1 MVGLLFLLLPTI
13 LLSLPAQASTESQV
27 FGPNEKIVSAYQA
40 GDLSVDDMVTYG
52 VASLTAP
59 ETVPEELRPTGPL
72 STDPQTYLTYLS
84 AMSGKA
90 SESARKVLSPPAQ
103 ASHATTDTAKTN
115 TVSTNAANTNY
126 DCARDEPFEYMTK
139 DFYCWAN
146 VDGFVIFYNVVGGVP
161 PTPAEPSGRPTV
173 IQHMVEAVSIA
184 AKTYRA
190 MGYTIT
196 SNPAVPHGIFVG
208 LDKIT
213 YPRGEW
219 KVKAPFVMPIGYN
232 FLPTI
237 LIPSDS
243 KDFVSEGYDYHAR
256 HELFHVFQYS
266 YWPAGQVGV
275 ELIWD
280 FFASDKFGSMNWW
293 MEATAEWATHMT
305 YVKYP
310 AHVPDPTQKIRYA
323 RNIGE
328 FLSRPRDAL
337 NAWDGW
343 GESRQYGAFLLP
355 LYLTEQIGPDFV
367 RHTWEH
373 IRSAKSAPITAIKAS
388 LNGRDLNMLLHTFAI
403 ANYRL
408 ASPQPLM
415 EAMGYRDPDVDM
427 WRSIL
432 AKENATDEDMLGG
445 ARPARLP
452 QAASVGYDTFLGP
465 QLQPGGSFYIDL
477 AAEKGAPPTT
487 LTVQGYTVLPGKP
500 VPGITWSVLV
510 WSRAGEGSSAL
521 PEYPQAHNRWGHTQ
535 REVKIEDFRYPMVAT
550 MIATRHDLRVSSAAA
565 MLDYGS
571 AFWWVGNYVPVQ
583 NRTCDLRKPSIGPLE
598 LNAAPADTFNDYAFT
613 TPDGWTGGDS
623 TYSMRMPDGRTLWLF
638 SDTFLGPLINGTRP
652 TSAKLINNSFVIQD
666 GTKLTTVHGGTA
678 EEPKALLPPP
688 DSTHW
693 YWSGDGFIVGNTLQV
708 VFQKYRR
715 EGTGPMPFA
724 FDENVVATFS
734 LSDLT
739 KPTNITKLPSGAGV
753 AWGSAILPASRS
765 GDGYTYIYGVS
776 DAPINKQMRVARVKG
791 NDLRVGRWQYLN
803 LWGWT
808 EVENNAGYIMTGIAN
823 EYSVTPWKGQFLLLS
838 QDSTEAFS
846 GQINAFTSCD
856 PFDGFTNKTSVYRMP
871 EPGPLGSYLD
881 PDIISYNPHVH
892 YEQSTEESLLISYN
906 VNSMDNRVHPDAD
919 LYRDSRIYRP
929 RFFRA
934 TIS

>member
-1 MVGLLFLLLPTI
+1 M
-13 LLSLPAQASTESQV
+13 
-27 FGPNEKIVSAYQA
+27 
-40 GDLSVDDMVTYG
+40 DDMITYG

-72 STDPQTYLTYLS
+72 STDPQTYLIYLS

-103 ASHATTDTAKTN
+103 ASPATTNTAKIN
-115 TVSTNAANTNY
+115 TVSTNAANINY
-126 DCARDEPFEYMTK
+126 DCARDEPYEYMTK

-173 IQHMVEAVSIA
+173 IQNMVDAVSIA

-196 SNPAVPHGIFVG
+196 SNPAAPHGIFVG
-208 LDKIT
+208 IDKILK
-213 YPRGEW
+213 W
-219 KVKAPFVMPIGYN
+219 KVDVPFVMPIGYN
-232 FLPTI
+232 FQPTI
-237 LIPSDS
+237 VIPSDS
-243 KDFVSEGYDYHAR
+243 EEFDSEGYDYHAR

-266 YWPAGQVGV
+266 YWPAGRVGV
-275 ELIWD
+275 DLIWD
-280 FFASDKFGSMNWW
+280 FVVSDKFGSMNWW

-323 RNIGE
+323 REIGA
-328 FLSRPRDAL
+328 FLSKPMDAL
-337 NAWDGW
+337 NAWGGW
-343 GESRQYGAFLLP
+343 GKSRQYGAFLLP

-367 RHTWEH
+367 RRTWEH
-373 IRSAKSAPITAIKAS
+373 IRSAESAPIAAIKAS

-408 ASPQPLM
+408 APPQPLM
-415 EAMGYRDPDVDM
+415 EAMGYKDPDVDM

-432 AKENATDEDMLGG
+432 ADEDATDEDVLGG
-445 ARPARLP
+445 ARPAR
-452 QAASVGYDTFLGP
+452 ARVEAFVGYNDVLGGP
-465 QLQPGGSFYIDL
+465 VQPGGSFYIDM
-477 AAEKGAPPTT
+477 AAEKGAAPAT
-487 LTVQGYTVLPGKP
+487 LTVKGFTTMPGQP

-535 REVKIEDFRYPMVAT
+535 KEVKIEDFRYPMMAT
-550 MIATRHDLRVSSAAA
+550 LIVTRHDLNVSSAAA
-565 MLDYGS
+565 MNDYRS
-571 AFWWVGNYVPVQ
+571 AYWSATNYVPVQ
-583 NRTCDLRKPSIGPLE
+583 KRTCDLRKPSIGPLE
-598 LNAAPADTFNDYAFT
+598 FNAAPADAFNDYAHT
-613 TPDGWTGGDS
+613 TANGGTGGDS

-638 SDTFLGPLINGTRP
+638 SDTFLGPLNSNGTRP
-652 TSAKLINNSFVIQD
+652 TSAKLVNNSFVIQD

-708 VFQKYRR
+708 AFHKYRR

-734 LSDLT
+734 LGDLT
-739 KPTNITKLPSGAGV
+739 KPTNITKMPSGAGV

-791 NDLRVGRWQYLN
+791 NDLRVGRWQYLTP
-803 LWGWT
+803 WGWT
-808 EVENNAGYIMTGIAN
+808 EVEDHAADTLAGIAN

-892 YEQSTEESLLISYN
+892 YEQSTEGSLLISYN
-906 VNSMDNRVHPDAD
+906 VNSMDNRVQPDAD
-919 LYRDSRIYRP
+919 HYRDPGIYRP

-934 TIS
+934 TIF